1 MKRTFAAKAWV
12 IWLLGM
18 GTITMVTRNPF
29 YILIL
34 LLVARVVQA
43 ACAIPGAGV
52 KLRFW
57 RLALIIISLS
67 ILFNVLMVHI
77 GETIIATLPQNW
89 WVIGGSLT
97 MEAAVY
103 GAISGLTLVTL
114 LAVFMAF
121 NSVVPPSELIRLTPR
136 ALANIGLIVMIA
148 VTYVPETMDQLQRIR
163 EAQALRGHRLRGLRD
178 WQPIVIPLLIGGLER
193 AMSLAETMVARG
205 YGATTNVR
213 HSTALQLGL
222 LATLLLTLGG
232 WALTFWVGRSA
243 WVLVLA
249 GIVLVIGISA
259 LLGRQVTHTRY
270 RPRSWTKWD
279 WVVLLCAVIPLIF
292 VFFPIPLVDR
302 STLFYTPY
310 PQVALPSF
318 DVLLG
323 LALAAL
329 AVPAILEEF

>member
-1 MKRTFAAKAWV
+1 MATFT
-12 IWLLGM
+12 LLM
-18 GTITMVTRNPF
+18 RNPL

-43 ACAIPGAGV
+43 ACALPGVGV

-57 RLALIIISLS
+57 RIALIIISLS
-67 ILFNVLMVHI
+67 ILFNIFLVHT
-77 GETIIATLPQNW
+77 GETVIMTLPENW
-89 WVIGGSLT
+89 WVIGGLLT
-97 MEAAVY
+97 LEAAIY
-103 GAISGLTLVTL
+103 GVISGLTLVTL
-114 LAVFMAF
+114 LAVFLAF
-121 NSVVPPSELIRLTPR
+121 NSVVPASELIRLTPR

-163 EAQALRGHRLRGLRD
+163 DAQAIRGHRLRGLRD

-213 HSTALQLGL
+213 HSAALQLGL
-222 LATLLLTLGG
+222 LAALLLTLGG
-232 WALTFWVGRSA
+232 WMLTFWIGRFG

-249 GIVLVIGISA
+249 GIGLVIGISGW
-259 LLGRQVTHTRY
+259 LGKQVTHTRY
-270 RPRSWTKWD
+270 RSRSWNKWD
-279 WVVLLCAVIPLIF
+279 WMVVFCTIVPFLIVI
-292 VFFPIPLVDR
+292 FPIPFMDR

-310 PQVALPSF
+310 PQVILPSF

-323 LALAAL
+323 LALVTL
-329 AVPAILEEF
+329 VTPAILIEL